1 VLADRGALA
10 GIVLALSVSFWPLL
24 VLWSTTIGLRLTP
37 AIAWWVCVALLA
49 AAYAGWRRRGP
60 LPRPATP
67 PAERGAGLAL
77 AAIVSLVLL
86 TRLLEMRALVAPVW
100 VDAVHHTTIAQLM
113 AAQGALPDY
122 QPPSFLVSQFYY
134 HFGFHADAAA
144 LIWLGSADAPRAVLV
159 MGQML
164 NVGSVLALYG
174 LAAAWARRRWA
185 GVAAVAVAGLLA
197 YMPAY
202 YISWARYTQMAGLL
216 LLAPLC
222 LVTGELLRPGR
233 RPPELHAL
241 VGLLL
246 AGLAMVH
253 YRVLAFY
260 LTFWLCY
267 PAIELWRAPRGTA
280 WRQVWRVGAGVAL
293 AALVLTAPWIW
304 RFARAVLPWVVGVP
318 GALAAPE
325 SYGTDFPADL
335 LQAYWTPH
343 LLVAAGA
350 GAIWAA
356 VRRPTPGSHHP
367 LGGIVVRIGQSLCAG
382 LAQ

>member
-1 VLADRGALA
+1 M
-10 GIVLALSVSFWPLL
+10 
-24 VLWSTTIGLRLTP
+24 
-37 AIAWWVCVALLA
+37 CVALLA